1 MELHQL
7 RYVLAVVEQGSFTA
21 AAAAVRVHQ
30 SGVSTQ
36 VQKLERELGV
46 TIFDRSARRVTL
58 TPEGERVV
66 AQARAAVAA
75 VDEVAETANAL
86 RGLVIGSLRVGTV
99 TGFAWGPLFDA
110 LADIHAQHPGVDI
123 RVQEG
128 ESDDLISQVR
138 SGALDVA
145 FAAWSG
151 DSPDGLEVDVVF
163 DDVLVA
169 VVARDHP
176 WAARTRVRLA
186 ELARADLIALPVGT
200 GARSAL
206 DRALSRVG
214 ALRAPR
220 WEVASPTYVA
230 ALASRGLGVGI
241 VSSTTALGWDELVTL
256 RIADDEWGSKLG
268 VLHRPAPMLA
278 ARAFLDRLDAA
289 RSGSSRSITPA
300 APH

>member
-58 TPEGERVV
+58 TPEGEQVV

-86 RGLVIGSLRVGTV
+86 RGLVVGSLRIGTV
-99 TGFAWGPLFDA
+99 MGFAWGLLFDA

-123 RVQEG
+123 RLHEG
-128 ESDDLISQVR
+128 ESDELIRQVR

-145 FAAWSG
+145 LAAWSG
-151 DSPDGLEVDVVF
+151 DGPDGLDVDVVL

-176 WAARTRVRLA
+176 WAARTRVRPS

-206 DRALSRVG
+206 DGALSRVG
-214 ALRAPR
+214 VLRAPR
-220 WEVASPTYVA
+220 WEVTSPGYVA
-230 ALASRGLGVGI
+230 ALASRGLGVGV
-241 VSSTTALGWDELVTL
+241 VSSTTALGWDKLVTL
-256 RIADDEWGSKLG
+256 RIADDESRSKLG
-268 VLHRPAPMLA
+268 IVHRPTQKLA
-278 ARAFLDRLDAA
+278 ARAFLDRLGAA
-289 RSGSSRSITPA
+289 RHDVT
-300 APH
+300 